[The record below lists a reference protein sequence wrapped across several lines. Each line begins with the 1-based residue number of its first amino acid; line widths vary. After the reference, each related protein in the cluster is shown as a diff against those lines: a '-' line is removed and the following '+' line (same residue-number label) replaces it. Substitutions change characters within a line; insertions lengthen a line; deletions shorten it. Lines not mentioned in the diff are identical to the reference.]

1 MSSTRTL
8 ALIAGGILVLVAVS
22 VAIVLLAGGRQA
34 QVFAADSPQG
44 TVQAYLQAWEEQD
57 AAATW
62 AFFSSDVQDE
72 YSFDDYQR
80 AADDYYRYNSPG
92 DGASRSVFI
101 DGVDGSGDQVTVRLT
116 VEEYYGDG
124 LNTSSYRSPRT
135 VRLVREDGDWKL
147 RDPLIWL
154 DPAPFEDGKAQPG
167 P

>member
-8 ALIAGGILVLVAVS
+8 GVIAGGILVLVAAS
-22 VAIVLLAGGRQA
+22 VAIVLLAGSRQA
-34 QVFAADSPQG
+34 QHFPAGTPQG

-57 AAATW
+57 AAASW
-62 AFFSSDVQDE
+62 AFFSSEVHRE
-72 YSFDDYQR
+72 YSFDDYER
-80 AADDYYRYNSPG
+80 AADDYYRYSSP
-92 DGASRSVFI
+92 DGAQRSVFI

-124 LNTSSYRSPRT
+124 LTTSSYRSPRT
-135 VRLVREDGDWKL
+135 VRLVREDGSWKL